1 MKKSLLQK
9 IVKEEVQAV
18 LKEQSNPELDRMVQQ
33 FVKGLATKNG
43 YGPADAVYAIFEAMA
58 RLKYISNVPED
69 IIKLDAMAEG
79 TLKEASFTSQM
90 NPDTL
95 ELYREYTQ
103 KIDIFDRNAINNHQ
117 VLDSVMAKDPR
128 VQKNNQKRLLQQ
140 ALGWAITFAQEM
152 ER

>member
-1 MKKSLLQK
+1 MKKSDIKNLVREAVSAK
-9 IVKEEVQAV
+9 IVKTSITSIIREEIRAI
-18 LKEQSNPELDRMVQQ
+18 KEGVMS
-33 FVKGLATKNG
+33 
-43 YGPADAVYAIFEAMA
+43 EA
-58 RLKYISNVPED
+58 N
-69 IIKLDAMAEG
+69 
-79 TLKEASFTSQM
+79 LKEASFISQM

-95 ELYREYTQ
+95 KLYREYAQ

-128 VQKNNQKRLLQQ
+128 VQKNNQKQLLQQ